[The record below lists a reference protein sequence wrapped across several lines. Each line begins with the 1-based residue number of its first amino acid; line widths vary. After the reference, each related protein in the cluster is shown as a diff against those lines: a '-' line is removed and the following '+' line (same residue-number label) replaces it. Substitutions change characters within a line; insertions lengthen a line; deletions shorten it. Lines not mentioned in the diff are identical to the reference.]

1 MYISYEFMEQQT
13 PITKV
18 MLEVYDLG

>member
-18 MLEVYDLG
+18 MLEAYDLG

>member
-1 MYISYEFMEQQT
+1 MYISYEFMEQHT
-13 PITKV
+13 PITKM

>member
-13 PITKV
+13 SITKV
-18 MLEVYDLG
+18 MLEVYGLG